1 MSRNPAGMKKNL
13 RDYRGNVF
21 DFDDA
26 PKEKRS
32 EFADKFFQMEKLAM
46 ILLIYNRIYNR
57 IYFQ

>member
-1 MSRNPAGMKKNL
+1 MKKNL